1 MKRIK
6 PPEPLPIK
14 RIAVLLAD
22 DHAAVRKSLKIL
34 LELDSG
40 IEVVGEAANGL
51 DAVRLARRLHPEV
64 IVMDLAMPLLT
75 GLQAT
80 QQIME
85 TLPATKVLI
94 LSAHSDQEYIRQA
107 MVSGASGY
115 LIKQG
120 SVEVLARAVRE
131 VFKGKLYLSSL
142 ISKHLRDQCR
152 KSFDR
157 QTLMKRNAAPIGS
170 SNAMRSS
177 ALI

>member
-6 PPEPLPIK
+6 PPDSLSIK
-14 RIAVLLAD
+14 RISVLLAD

-51 DAVRLARRLHPEV
+51 DAVRLARSLHPEV

-85 TLPATKVLI
+85 MLPATKVLI
-94 LSAHSDQEYIRQA
+94 LSAHPDQEYIRQA

-131 VFKGKLYLSSL
+131 VLKGKLYLSAL

-152 KSFDR
+152 KSFER
-157 QTLMKRNAAPIGS
+157 QKVIKRNAARTVS
-170 SNAMRSS
+170 SS
-177 ALI
+177 AMLSSA